1 MSKILVFPSYC
12 NTLNFHEKNQLN
24 FIDCFSLQKCFP
36 KGPESIPMGTKV
48 KISATK
54 ATQRADPGSFMLLKD
69 WEEKKKAAKVEKN
82 ENRSQSPT
90 RNTGKPQE
98 QHFRNIPLKVLEVKK
113 DEIRLEWKFKGGNG
127 KCYDL
132 SVWMKNEK
140 TVGIPVRGMME
151 YWKIS
156 EVKNYLTKGDTIRGT
171 IVGSPR
177 NWDCK
182 EIYLKLDEVEE
193 EGPAPLN
200 NNNNEVDDATA
211 LREETND
218 LLKHLEAATP
228 VAPLK
233 EDREITKSNIARS
246 PLSKIPEI
254 GDDQVAPN
262 EDFVSVAVDTIM
274 EANNNVV
281 ENPMPIE
288 DQNEVVD
295 DLIDISDEPTN
306 EIVEAPVEENA
317 QESMNQDEPKID
329 DEIEPQIQDKVEV
342 IQEIQANIEVV
353 EEIQANIEAVKEIQ
367 TNIEEVEEIQV
378 EPQILDIEPE
388 LVQVPK
394 EPSILIEPEMTE
406 PIVEIPNEIPENP
419 VEVIA
424 PPEEFGDTVNTLR
437 SGQESPK
444 HIFSSLELR
453 EYTDR
458 VIQFTLNELRR
469 DDFICTLVS
478 KRFHEQEFQA
488 YK

>member
-1 MSKILVFPSYC
+1 
-12 NTLNFHEKNQLN
+12 
-24 FIDCFSLQKCFP
+24 
-36 KGPESIPMGTKV
+36 MG
-48 KISATK
+48 
-54 ATQRADPGSFMLLKD
+54 
-69 WEEKKKAAKVEKN
+69 
-82 ENRSQSPT
+82 
-90 RNTGKPQE
+90 
-98 QHFRNIPLKVLEVKK
+98 
-113 DEIRLEWKFKGGNG
+113 
-127 KCYDL
+127 
-132 SVWMKNEK
+132 
-140 TVGIPVRGMME
+140 
-151 YWKIS
+151 
-156 EVKNYLTKGDTIRGT
+156 
-171 IVGSPR
+171 
-177 NWDCK
+177 
-182 EIYLKLDEVEE
+182 
-193 EGPAPLN
+193 
-200 NNNNEVDDATA
+200 
-211 LREETND
+211 
-218 LLKHLEAATP
+218 
-228 VAPLK
+228 
-233 EDREITKSNIARS
+233 
-246 PLSKIPEI
+246 
-254 GDDQVAPN
+254 
-262 EDFVSVAVDTIM
+262 

-306 EIVEAPVEENA
+306 EIVEEPVEENA

-353 EEIQANIEAVKEIQ
+353 EEIQVNVEAVKEIQ

-419 VEVIA
+419 VEV
-424 PPEEFGDTVNTLR
+424 FGDTVNTLR

-478 KRFHEQEFQA
+478 KLFHEQEFQA

>member
-1 MSKILVFPSYC
+1 
-12 NTLNFHEKNQLN
+12 
-24 FIDCFSLQKCFP
+24 
-36 KGPESIPMGTKV
+36 MG
-48 KISATK
+48 
-54 ATQRADPGSFMLLKD
+54 
-69 WEEKKKAAKVEKN
+69 
-82 ENRSQSPT
+82 
-90 RNTGKPQE
+90 
-98 QHFRNIPLKVLEVKK
+98 
-113 DEIRLEWKFKGGNG
+113 
-127 KCYDL
+127 
-132 SVWMKNEK
+132 
-140 TVGIPVRGMME
+140 
-151 YWKIS
+151 
-156 EVKNYLTKGDTIRGT
+156 
-171 IVGSPR
+171 
-177 NWDCK
+177 
-182 EIYLKLDEVEE
+182 
-193 EGPAPLN
+193 
-200 NNNNEVDDATA
+200 
-211 LREETND
+211 
-218 LLKHLEAATP
+218 
-228 VAPLK
+228 K

-254 GDDQVAPN
+254 GDDQMAPN

-329 DEIEPQIQDKVEV
+329 DEIEPEIQDKVEV

-353 EEIQANIEAVKEIQ
+353 EEIQ
-367 TNIEEVEEIQV
+367 TTIEEVEEIQV
-378 EPQILDIEPE
+378 EPQIMGIEPE

-406 PIVEIPNEIPENP
+406 PIVEIPNEIPVNL